1 MKIRAAVSPFM
12 NELKTQVVYFAI
24 AVAVVMGAMVS
35 APAASAQQDA
45 SQATIPFAFSANHQ
59 VFPAGHYRAELV
71 GGDYLKLVSWETGVS
86 TGITVHT
93 KRGYKIG
100 AKNTLVFLR
109 DDRGYHLQSVRFA
122 HGALQSEASVQVKT
136 ERDIAKATP
145 EMTTEVA
152 MN

>member
-1 MKIRAAVSPFM
+1 MKIRAAVSPLM

-59 VFPAGHYRAELV
+59 MFPAGHYRAELV
-71 GGDYLKLVSWETGVS
+71 EGNYLKLVSWETGVS

-93 KRGYKIG
+93 RRGFSVG

-109 DDRGYHLQSVRFA
+109 DERGYHLESVRFA
-122 HGALQSEASVQVKT
+122 HGTLQSEASIQPKT
-136 ERDIAKATP
+136 EHEIAKATP
-145 EMTTEVA
+145 DVTTEVA